1 MLGRLEMDVD
11 DCIAAF
17 REVMKTVFKK
27 KKNSFAISLTGNMKA
42 KFSSKTLEAAIKRL
56 IKDRH
61 GVVEDDL
68 LYDRSADRNATRKCK
83 V

>member
-11 DCIAAF
+11 DCIVAF

-27 KKNSFAISLTGNMKA
+27 KKNSFPISFTGNVRA
-42 KFSSKTLEAAIKRL
+42 KFSSKTLEAAVKRL

-61 GVVEDDL
+61 GVLEDDL
-68 LYDRSADRNATRKCK
+68 LYDRSADWDTTRKCK